1 MKHSD
6 ETKRLLA
13 ASLKTLMKNKPL
25 EKISIRELTDHAN
38 MNRQTFY
45 YHFEDIY
52 DLLKWT
58 FQQEALQF
66 LDVPEST
73 SVWKEGLLQ
82 LFNYLDENREFC
94 ICALRS
100 LGRGHL
106 KRFFYSDIHRIFGRV
121 IKEFGEKTNAA
132 EEYMAFL
139 THFYTLS
146 LAGLV
151 ESWLLGEMDQTP
163 EEIIEMINIFIQDQ
177 ILGAEQ
183 RIKKTSEKS

>member
-1 MKHSD
+1 MKPSD
-6 ETKRLLA
+6 ETKRILA
-13 ASLKTLMKNKPL
+13 AGLKDLMKNKPL
-25 EKISIRELTDHAN
+25 EKISIRELTDKAN

-52 DLLKWT
+52 DLLQWT
-58 FQQEALQF
+58 FQQEAIQYLE
-66 LDVPEST
+66 VHEMS

-82 LFNYLDENREFC
+82 LFKYLDENREFC
-94 ICALRS
+94 TCALRS
-100 LGRGHL
+100 LGREHL

-121 IKEFGEKTNAA
+121 IKEFGEGLNAT

-151 ESWLLGEMDQTP
+151 ESWLTGEMDQTP
-163 EEIIEMINIFIQDQ
+163 EEIIEMIDVFLQDQ
-177 ILGAEQ
+177 SLGAKQ
-183 RIKKTSEKS
+183 RISGTSQK

>member
-1 MKHSD
+1 MKHGD

-13 ASLKTLMKNKPL
+13 TSLKTLMKNKPL

-66 LDVPEST
+66 LDLPEST

-121 IKEFGEKTNAA
+121 INEFGEKTNAS

-151 ESWLLGEMDQTP
+151 ESWLLEEMDQSP
-163 EEIIEMINIFIQDQ
+163 EEIIEMINMFIQDQ
-177 ILGAEQ
+177 ILGAER
-183 RIKKTSEKS
+183 RIKGQHN